1 MESPVELKA
10 IIEEVVQITAS
21 YSVDVLGAV
30 VTMVVG
36 WTLAGWARRGVLRA
50 TSRLTWMDQTL
61 RPLLASLARYGVL
74 VITVVAVL
82 NQFGVETTSIIAVLG
97 AAGLAVGLALQ
108 GTLSNVAAGLMI
120 LILRPF
126 RVGDY
131 IDAGGVAGTVV
142 ELGLFITELT
152 TPDNRYIS
160 VPNSVVFGGII
171 TNYSRHSRRR
181 LDVPVGVAYG
191 ADLAMARRVL
201 LDLAHADSRV
211 HQDPPPQVL
220 VIALADSSVN
230 LTLRVWTSGAEI
242 WMLNF
247 DLNEAVKNALDAAGI
262 EIPFPQRVVELRGG
276 GVAPPDPSTL

>member
-1 MESPVELKA
+1 MESPGELKA
-10 IIEEVVQITAS
+10 IFEEVFQNAAL

-30 VTMVVG
+30 VTLVVG

-160 VPNSVVFGGII
+160 VPNSAVFGGII
-171 TNYSRHSRRR
+171 INYSRHPRRR

-191 ADLAMARRVL
+191 ADLAIARRVL
-201 LDLAHADSRV
+201 LDLAHADTRV

-276 GVAPPDPSTL
+276 GVASPDPSTL

>member
-1 MESPVELKA
+1 MESAAELQP
-10 IIEEVVQITAS
+10 IIEEVVHIATS

-30 VTMVVG
+30 VTLVVG
-36 WTLAGWARRGVLRA
+36 WMLAGWARRGVLRA

-131 IDAGGVAGTVV
+131 IEAGGVAGTVS

-160 VPNSVVFGGII
+160 MPNASVFGGNII
-171 TNYSRHSRRR
+171 NYSRHARRR

-191 ADLAMARRVL
+191 ADLTQARRVL
-201 LDLAHADSRV
+201 LDLAHADPRV

-220 VIALADSSVN
+220 VTALADSSVN
-230 LTLRVWTSGAEI
+230 LALRVWTGGSDF

-247 DLNEAVKNALDAAGI
+247 DLHEGVKNALDGAGI
-262 EIPFPQRVVELRGG
+262 EIPFPQRVVELRGTG
-276 GVAPPDPSTL
+276 ATPPDPSTL